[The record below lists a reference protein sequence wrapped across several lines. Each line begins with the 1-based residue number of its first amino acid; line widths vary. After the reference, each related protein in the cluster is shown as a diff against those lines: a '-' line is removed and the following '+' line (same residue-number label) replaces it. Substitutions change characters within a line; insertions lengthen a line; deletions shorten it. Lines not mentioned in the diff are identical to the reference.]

1 MTQKEREI
9 FEVLRKEATRQIR
22 ALGPAISGFSFFG
35 RNHSPM
41 LKEIKK
47 AA

>member
-1 MTQKEREI
+1 MSEREL
-9 FEVLRKEATRQIR
+9 FEILRAEAARQIR

-35 RNHSPM
+35 RNHSST
-41 LKEIKK
+41 LTKTKK